1 MSSTTTQQV
10 TVILVTYNSKAIVGS
25 ALKTIP
31 DGVPTIVVDNA
42 SSDGTVEYIRECF
55 PQVKVIESPQNIGF
69 GPANNIA
76 LERVETP
83 FSLLMNPDACFVNSE
98 TIDDLLEAAE
108 RYPDAAILGPGIVD
122 ENGQAQLTLPAPL
135 LHRKEINRNTS
146 FAMDD
151 VAGDVCAFTLSGAVM
166 FLRMPAFAEQAYY
179 FDPNIFLYFE
189 DDEICMRMRKAEYS
203 LMLLPHI
210 TVMHQEGMS
219 SPTSLNIEVLKQR
232 HKMFSHLYIRAKYV
246 NLNET
251 RMKAVRTLLRG
262 SIVGFISLI
271 IGNRRRYK
279 MNVAL
284 CKASVE
290 FLCMRPE

>member
-1 MSSTTTQQV
+1 MTTTTQQV

-25 ALKTIP
+25 ALKTIQG
-31 DGVPTIVVDNA
+31 GVPTIVVDNA

-55 PQVKVIESPQNIGF
+55 PKVEVIENPQNIGF

-83 FSLLMNPDACFVNSE
+83 FSLLINPDACFVNSE

-122 ENGQAQLTLPAPL
+122 EHGQAQLTLPAPL
-135 LHRKEINRNTS
+135 LHRKEINRSTS
-146 FAMDD
+146 FTMDD

-166 FLRMPAFAEQAYY
+166 FLRMSAFAEQAYY

-210 TVMHQEGMS
+210 TVMHLEGMS

-290 FLCMRPE
+290 FLCARPE

>member
-1 MSSTTTQQV
+1 MSTTTQQV
-10 TVILVTYNSKAIVGS
+10 TIILVTYNSKAIVGS

-31 DGVPTIVVDNA
+31 GGVPTIVVDNA

-55 PQVKVIESPQNIGF
+55 PQVEVIESPQNIGF

-122 ENGQAQLTLPAPL
+122 EHGQAQLTLPAPL
-135 LHRKEINRNTS
+135 LHRKEINRSTS
-146 FAMDD
+146 FTMDN

-166 FLRMPAFAEQAYY
+166 FLRMSAFAEQAYY

-210 TVMHQEGMS
+210 TVMHLEGMS
-219 SPTSLNIEVLKQR
+219 SPASLNIEVLKQR

-290 FLCMRPE
+290 FLCARPE